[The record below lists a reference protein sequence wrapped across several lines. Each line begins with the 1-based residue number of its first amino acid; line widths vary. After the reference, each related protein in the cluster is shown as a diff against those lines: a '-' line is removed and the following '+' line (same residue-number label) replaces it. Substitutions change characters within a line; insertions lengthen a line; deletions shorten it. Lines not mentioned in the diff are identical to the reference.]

1 MLWFMMDSNNKPL
14 FMEDNNTGKLYQVLD
29 VVNDQSERMSTLA
42 FDKTIN
48 SDEIDDGSED

>member
-1 MLWFMMDSNNKPL
+1 
-14 FMEDNNTGKLYQVLD
+14 MEDNNTGKLYQVLD